1 VTDADALHLSRAE
14 RLAHALQ
21 RDGGSCVW
29 CARELGVG
37 HRDAS
42 LEHVVPKLKGGPAWP
57 ENEVAACRAC
67 NRSRRHTSPA
77 DWLRA
82 CEGRGLRPDRALI
95 VDRLRALADAIAE
108 RGGQRRARPYLDGQL
123 RRLGAG
129 AAQAA

>member
-14 RLAHALQ
+14 RLVHALE
-21 RDGGSCVW
+21 RDGQRCVW
-29 CARELGVG
+29 CARALPVG

-77 DWLRA
+77 DWLAA
-82 CEGRGLRPDRALI
+82 CERRGLQPDRGLVI
-95 VDRLRALADAIAE
+95 ERLSALAGAIAE

-123 RRLGAG
+123 RRLGS
-129 AAQAA
+129 AAPAAP